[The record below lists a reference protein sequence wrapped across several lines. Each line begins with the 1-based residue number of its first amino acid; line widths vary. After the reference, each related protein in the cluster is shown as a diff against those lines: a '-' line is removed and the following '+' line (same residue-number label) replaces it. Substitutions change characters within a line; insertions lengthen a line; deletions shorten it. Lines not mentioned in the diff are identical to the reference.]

1 MRAAQVFDLQERNLA
16 AHGRVTSVIAKLI
29 YPITTLQLKT
39 CRLAVRRTITATLPS
54 CASPAT
60 DPSRLR
66 TSTESG
72 ERNMS
77 SKRLEKSIL
86 PLVLALAV
94 VSLLVAGCGGLS
106 QSSPTVNPLA
116 VTGSTFIVGTD
127 APVASVT
134 SFTVQVQ
141 NITAS
146 DGTNTVSLLSGSPT
160 VDFARFNGLQTLL
173 DMNDVPVG
181 SYSTVTITLGAAT
194 IGYLDTSTAEPTIKT
209 EAATLTS
216 PTINVTLAKPLV
228 VAQAGAPVG
237 LHMDFDLRK
246 SIQMDSN
253 GQITGMVTPTFN
265 VNAVNNSDKGA
276 YIDEFDAAVVSA
288 NAGTQSFIVQGPHGR
303 QFTVNVSG
311 QTEWDGS
318 ATFSDLNSSS
328 IVQVSGTL
336 DRADATI
343 NADEVA
349 ILSQNGFYAA
359 GQITYVNAATGPAN
373 SFDLYV
379 RGLLPTTTGLSLG
392 QIATVDLSG
401 TEKFSIYWMHGPL
414 AQFLF
419 NQSGL
424 LPGQHVAVGGPAT
437 GASNPQAVTV
447 KRVVLRNW
455 GFNGTVVPGSISA
468 GTDSFQMTI
477 NGFAG
482 VLVPQTVT
490 VYITKETEFRDGL
503 NALGDLT
510 ASTNVRVVGLLLKDP
525 TSGQTVLVGHYIDDL
540 N

>member
-1 MRAAQVFDLQERNLA
+1 MSTERF
-16 AHGRVTSVIAKLI
+16 GRSA
-29 YPITTLQLKT
+29 
-39 CRLAVRRTITATLPS
+39 LPS
-54 CASPAT
+54 
-60 DPSRLR
+60 
-66 TSTESG
+66 
-72 ERNMS
+72 
-77 SKRLEKSIL
+77 
-86 PLVLALAV
+86 VLALLAA
-94 VSLLVAGCGGLS
+94 SLLAAGCGGLS
-106 QSSPTVNPLA
+106 QSSTTVSPQA
-116 VTGSTFIVGTD
+116 VTGSTFVVGTD
-127 APVASVT
+127 APVESVT
-134 SFTVQVQ
+134 SFAVQVQ

-146 DGTNTVSLLSGSPT
+146 DGTNTVSLISGSPT

-181 SYSTVTITLGAAT
+181 SYSNVTITLGTAM
-194 IGYLDTSTAEPTIKT
+194 IGYLDTSTTEPTIKT
-209 EAATLTS
+209 QPATLTTS
-216 PTINVTLAKPLV
+216 TINVTLAKPLV

-237 LHMDFDLRK
+237 LHLDFDLRK
-246 SIQMDSN
+246 SIQVDSN
-253 GQITGMVTPTFN
+253 GQITGTVTPTFN
-265 VNAVNNSDKGA
+265 VNAVNNNDKGA
-276 YIDEFDAAVVSA
+276 YIDEFDAAVVST
-288 NAGTQSFIVQGPHGR
+288 NAGAQSFVIQGPHGR
-303 QFTVNVSG
+303 QFTVNVNG

-318 ATFSDLNSSS
+318 ATLSDLTSSS

-343 NADEVA
+343 DADEVA

-359 GQITYVNAATGPAN
+359 GQVTYVNPASGPAT

-437 GASNPQAVTV
+437 GAANPQSVTV

-455 GFNGTVVPGSISA
+455 GFNGTVVPGSVNA
-468 GTDSFQMTI
+468 GTDSFQMKI

-482 VLVPQTVT
+482 ILVPQTVT
-490 VYITKETEFRDGL
+490 VFITGETEFRDGL
-503 NALGDLT
+503 NTLSDLT
-510 ASTNVRVVGLLLKDP
+510 ATTNVRVVGLLLKDP
-525 TSGQTVLVGHYIDDL
+525 TSGQTVLVGHYVDDL